1 MTRIAASIAVALVI
15 AGIAPA
21 RADFSRL
28 QWQYECLRDPDAVC
42 FDATPSGSDPLAPK
56 APPAA
61 RNDTQASPD
70 APAAA
75 LPAGPSRQPAGQPPP
90 PPPRRAPPRPA
101 RAPAPPPPA
110 PTPTP

>member
-15 AGIAPA
+15 RGSGPA
-21 RADFSRL
+21 RGDFSRL

-75 LPAGPSRQPAGQPPP
+75 LPAGQSRKQAVKPPP
-90 PPPRRAPPRPA
+90 PPSDEAAPHPRRPL
-101 RAPAPPPPA
+101 PAPPPA
-110 PTPTP
+110 R